1 MFYMVN
7 NHQKKKLSVEVPWD
21 AILELK
27 YEQNTSTVIL
37 PKSKW
42 NTCIKGA
49 LRMEY
54 NSLLIIIVTMKVI
67 CKKI

>member
-1 MFYMVN
+1 MVN
-7 NHQKKKLSVEVPWD
+7 NHQKKKLSVEVPLD

-42 NTCIKGA
+42 KTRIKGA

-54 NSLLIIIVTMKVI
+54 DSLLMIIVTIKVI
-67 CKKI
+67 CKNI